1 MSNRD
6 GTPRVSG
13 CVDGVLADP
22 RAYFFSLI
30 DRTEGAPAPDWK
42 AVLEALPGRG
52 MGINPKPGEIQ
63 PTNAPHYGITVMID
77 AGGNARG
84 RIWLPTD
91 VQEPGGW
98 FTHEIQ
104 VIADGPTQGSFVWAW
119 VDKGGAPY
127 APRPCQQEAPGTSTG
142 SGSGSGAGA
151 GAGAGSGAGTG
162 SGAGSGGGMVID
174 LGPTLRP
181 LMARIQELEK
191 LVSAQAKEIKDLKA
205 RPVAAAPGPGVSLPK
220 KIALKSDHGT
230 YITAESD
237 GKMTHREDHPSAW
250 QTLKFEV
257 IE

>member
-1 MSNRD
+1 MGN
-6 GTPRVSG
+6 GEGAPRVSG

-30 DRTEGAPAPDWK
+30 GRTEGAPAPDWK

-52 MGINPKPGEIQ
+52 MGVNPKRGEVQ
-63 PTNAPHYGITVMID
+63 PQNAPHYGITVMID

-104 VIADGPTQGSFVWAW
+104 VIADGPTTGSFVWAW
-119 VDKGGAPY
+119 IDKGGAPY
-127 APRPCQQEAPGTSTG
+127 APRPCGQA
-142 SGSGSGAGA
+142 
-151 GAGAGSGAGTG
+151 
-162 SGAGSGGGMVID
+162 GGGDSVTGGGDMVID
-174 LGPTLRP
+174 LSPALRP
-181 LMARIQELEK
+181 LLQRLEDLEK
-191 LVSAQAKEIKDLKA
+191 QVAAQAKEIKELKA
-205 RPVAAAPGPGVSLPK
+205 RPVAAPAASLTLPK

-230 YITAESD
+230 YVTAEGD

-250 QTLKFEV
+250 QILKFEV